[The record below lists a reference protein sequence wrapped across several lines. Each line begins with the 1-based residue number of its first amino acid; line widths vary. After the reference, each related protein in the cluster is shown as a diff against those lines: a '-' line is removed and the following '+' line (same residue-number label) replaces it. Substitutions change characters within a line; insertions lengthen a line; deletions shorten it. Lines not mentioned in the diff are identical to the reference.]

1 MAYIRAHSTAMK
13 RKGKTVKRYE
23 VVWREPATDP
33 TTGLPTG
40 KMRARQESYPTREA
54 AEARRD
60 ELNNAKHQIGGT
72 SALADA
78 KKAGELPFAH
88 YAEGFIARQRSK
100 VAAGK
105 LKARTCERYDGTI
118 RHHLLKRFGARAVG
132 AITVTD
138 CERFRADL
146 LANRRPRTV
155 RNVWQML
162 DRVLEYAYEHKAIS
176 AVPTDVIDR
185 SAMHYAVGDDAGF
198 AAHPLTA
205 AQVAALAAKVGE
217 RYEVY
222 GLLVLFMAYTGLR
235 AAEVQG
241 LEVRDLVLTTS
252 NDGTVKGSVRVQR
265 TKSRRKREWVIGTP
279 KSKTSKRTVPLPPW
293 LATAPCRLPAKCP
306 PLRQR
311 ADRSPVAATAPRQPR
326 RQAGP
331 RLVGPAGPQRPT
343 EQDRPPR
350 LGSHRAPR
358 QPASEHSRR
367 RHPHTRH
374 ERCSAARPSAHGGS
388 PVAYCRGPLYPG
400 GEVAWAQQLR
410 VDPDHLR
417 RLHPRRRDREP
428 AARTCYRRAKDE
440 RRATTPRAGRLA
452 ALPRN
457 LTGCVGTR
465 RGASADSDQMGWAAN
480 HSSSR
485 SATASGCSSSIQC
498 EPCRVSKRYSPL
510 T

>member
-293 LATAPCRLPAKCP
+293 LATRL
-306 PLRQR
+306 
-311 ADRSPVAATAPRQPR
+311 ADYLQNAHPFANEPTAVLWP
-326 RQAGP
+326 
-331 RLVGPAGPQRPT
+331 
-343 EQDRPPR
+343 
-350 LGSHRAPR
+350 
-358 QPASEHSRR
+358 
-367 RHPHTRH
+367 
-374 ERCSAARPSAHGGS
+374 
-388 PVAYCRGPLYPG
+388 
-400 GEVAWAQQLR
+400 
-410 VDPDHLR
+410 R
-417 RLHPRRRDREP
+417 RLHGNHVVKPVLDWSAPLDLNGLQSKIVRP
-428 AARTCYRRAKDE
+428 ALEAIGLPASRPASTADDGTPIPATKGVRLHDLRHTAAVLWLTAGVHFIQVAKWL
-440 RRATTPRAGRLA
+440 G
-452 ALPRN
+452 
-457 LTGCVGTR
+457 
-465 RGASADSDQMGWAAN
+465 
-480 HSSSR
+480 HSSYVLTLTTY
-485 SATASGCSSSIQC
+485 ADYIPDVETENPLPEPVTAV
-498 EPCRVSKRYSPL
+498 PKTNVVPL
-510 T
+510 RHAQGG